1 MGAAHALRGKG
12 QHVIP
17 AEPDDAGDLGKRY
30 YGFPEHRSD
39 PSVGQVTGCH
49 SQLSTYLNSA
59 GNPGETE
66 MKAKRC
72 IRVGYIPLYDMN
84 IYN

>member
-1 MGAAHALRGKG
+1 MFITSYVHLYIFVLCLTACY
-12 QHVIP
+12 
-17 AEPDDAGDLGKRY
+17 Y

-49 SQLSTYLNSA
+49 SQPSTYLNSA